1 MQLSDYT
8 FYLIVAE
15 SNSWVP
21 PTLALEAELTT
32 ANRIVYAR
40 EGDGQRFL
48 MVVGLLNAT
57 PVNLAAEFAYIGSVF
72 GLHKSVVQAVAD
84 FMPDVTADLR
94 AKSCFMTNRPF

>member
-1 MQLSDYT
+1 MRIQDYT

-21 PTLALEAELTT
+21 PTLALEAELAT

-40 EGDGQRFL
+40 EGDGQKFQ
-48 MVVGLLNAT
+48 MVIGLPNAT

-84 FMPDVTADLR
+84 FVPDVTTDLR
-94 AKSCFMTNRPF
+94 TKSCFMTSRPF

>member
-1 MQLSDYT
+1 MQVSDYT

-21 PTLALEAELTT
+21 PTLALEAELAT

-40 EGDGQRFL
+40 EGDGQKFQ
-48 MVVGLLNAT
+48 MVVGLPNGT

-84 FMPDVTADLR
+84 FVPDVTADLR

>member
-1 MQLSDYT
+1 MRIQDYT

-21 PTLALEAELTT
+21 PALALEAELAT
-32 ANRIVYAR
+32 ANRIVYAH
-40 EGDGQRFL
+40 EVHGQKFL

-84 FMPDVTADLR
+84 FVPDLTTDLR

>member
-1 MQLSDYT
+1 MRIQDYT

-40 EGDGQRFL
+40 EGDGQRFQ
-48 MVVGLLNAT
+48 MVIGLLNAT

-72 GLHKSVVQAVAD
+72 GLYKSIIQAVAD
-84 FMPDVTADLR
+84 FMPDVTADLQ
-94 AKSCFMTNRPF
+94 AKSCFMSPLPF

>member
-1 MQLSDYT
+1 MRIQDYT

-21 PTLALEAELTT
+21 PTLALEAELATP
-32 ANRIVYAR
+32 NRIVYAR
-40 EGDGQRFL
+40 EGDGQRFQ
-48 MVVGLLNAT
+48 MVIGLLNAT

-84 FMPDVTADLR
+84 FVPDATADLR